1 MLEPPERVSFD
12 VELTNPFWL
21 ASSVLTGIE
30 EKSNSPNDDADVCE
44 VARLEGDS
52 RGLCENF
59 PIDDG
64 VEGVVQ
70 PSAIQWSG
78 PHECNLCLENS
89 QIVCDEI
96 LCASE
101 RAHVGL
107 TQACDF
113 RSNRT

>member
-12 VELTNPFWL
+12 VELTNPSWL
-21 ASSVLTGIE
+21 TNSAPTGIE

-52 RGLCENF
+52 RSFCENF

-70 PSAIQWSG
+70 PSADT
-78 PHECNLCLENS
+78 
-89 QIVCDEI
+89 VV
-96 LCASE
+96 
-101 RAHVGL
+101 RA
-107 TQACDF
+107 A
-113 RSNRT
+113 